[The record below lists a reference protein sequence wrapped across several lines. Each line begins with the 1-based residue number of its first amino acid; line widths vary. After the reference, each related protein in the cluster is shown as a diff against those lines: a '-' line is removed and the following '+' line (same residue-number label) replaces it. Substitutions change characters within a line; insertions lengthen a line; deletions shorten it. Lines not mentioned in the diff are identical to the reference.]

1 MTIDG
6 CGFLLPGDNYPDWL
20 TFDSEGSSVIFE
32 VPRVEERNLKT
43 MICVVYSSSPN
54 DITSDDLKNVLVI
67 NHTKTTIQLYKRE
80 ALSSFENEEWQSVV
94 SNMEPG
100 DKVEIV
106 LVFENSFIVMK
117 TTIYLVYDELI
128 GENIV
133 SSCNSVCREITQ
145 VSYNCNIV
153 ELVLLLVK
161 ACCNRC
167 GML

>member
-1 MTIDG
+1 MHDAI
-6 CGFLLPGDNYPDWL
+6 
-20 TFDSEGSSVIFE
+20 E
-32 VPRVEERNLKT
+32 
-43 MICVVYSSSPN
+43 
-54 DITSDDLKNVLVI
+54 
-67 NHTKTTIQLYKRE
+67 TTIKRE

-117 TTIYLVYDELI
+117 TAIYLVYDELI